1 MQICFLFSLFK
12 SIWFLFVALLIYTL
26 DFQCLFLCGSNGA
39 YLDNSTVTKIKYN
52 SILIDRQNLLYSFF
66 SGFFCCCS
74 PSLSSDCKFDD
85 FKSSVRRDFLKWQ
98 ENNVRFLF
106 CSTYFLKVVLD
117 WTVFSE
123 TLCYGVGQINVHP
136 KCKTEAL
143 NTRSFSRRI
152 LVDFFLFIYF
162 FLGRFL
168 SLQSKRFTLTT
179 FHITTT
185 KCTSARCD

>member
-1 MQICFLFSLFK
+1 MAATAHTLTIRQWQKSNTIQFL
-12 SIWFLFVALLIYTL
+12 SI
-26 DFQCLFLCGSNGA
+26 D
-39 YLDNSTVTKIKYN
+39 KIFF
-52 SILIDRQNLLYSFF
+52 ILFF

-162 FLGRFL
+162 FSWSIF
-168 SLQSKRFTLTT
+168 KFTIKEIHSHD
-179 FHITTT
+179 FSHNNN
-185 KCTSARCD
+185 